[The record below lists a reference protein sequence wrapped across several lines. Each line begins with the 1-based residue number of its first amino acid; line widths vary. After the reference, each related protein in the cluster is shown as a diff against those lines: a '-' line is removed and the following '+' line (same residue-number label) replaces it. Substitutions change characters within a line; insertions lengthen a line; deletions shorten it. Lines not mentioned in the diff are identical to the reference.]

1 MKIRLLASA
10 IAVTALFAAGA
21 QAQIKQIK
29 IGVLSDMSGP
39 LSDAY
44 GPGSQ
49 HSAELAVEDARK
61 NFPGV
66 TIEVLGANHQNKVDV
81 ASTIARQWY
90 ERDGVD
96 AIFDLVNTAINIA
109 VQGVAK
115 ERKKINW
122 QMTGA
127 SSLTGQYCSPW
138 AVHWSTD
145 THVQVNGVVGGVVS
159 TGGDTWYFITAD
171 YSGTKEMANQAAE
184 LVAKHGGKVVGQSLF
199 PLGNTDFASAVLQAQ
214 ASKAKVIAISSGG
227 ADTANAIKQMAE
239 FGLMKQ
245 GARVVAP
252 AIFVTDIHALGLDVA
267 QGVTFVDSTY
277 WDLTDETRAYAKRFA
292 EKMKRP
298 PTPQQISVYTAV
310 THYLNAVKAAGTT
323 ESDAVIAK
331 VKSTP
336 INIFNTKNGMVRANG
351 STVRQRYV
359 FQVKS
364 PAESKAP
371 WDYLK
376 IAKELSLEE
385 GAPLPLD
392 SSGCKL

>member
-1 MKIRLLASA
+1 VLGLALSPA
-10 IAVTALFAAGA
+10 ALA
-21 QAQIKQIK
+21 QPLTSVK

-39 LSDAY
+39 LADAY
-44 GPGSQ
+44 GPGSA

-61 NFPGV
+61 NMPGV
-66 TIEVLGANHQNKVDV
+66 DIQIVSANHQNKVDV

-90 ERDGVD
+90 ESENVD

-138 AVHWSTD
+138 TVHWSTD
-145 THVQVNGVVGGVVS
+145 THIQVNGVVGGVVS
-159 TGGDTWYFITAD
+159 TGGDAWYMITAD
-171 YSGTKEMANQAAE
+171 YSGTKEMAGQAAD
-184 LVAKHGGKVVGQSLF
+184 LVVRHGGKVLGQSLF

-214 ASKAKVIAISSGG
+214 ASKAKVVAISSGG
-227 ADTANAIKQMAE
+227 ADTTNVIKQLAE

-245 GARVVAP
+245 GVRIVAP
-252 AIFVTDIHALGLDVA
+252 AIFVTDIHALGLEVA

-298 PTPQQISVYTAV
+298 PTPQQLGVYTAV

-323 ESDAVIAK
+323 NSDAVIAK
-331 VKSTP
+331 VKATP
-336 INIFNTKNGMVRANG
+336 INIFNTKNGMVRENG

-359 FQVKS
+359 FQAKS

-376 IAKELSLEE
+376 IAKELSFEE
-385 GAPLPLD
+385 GAPLPLAQ
-392 SSGCKL
+392 SGCTFLKS